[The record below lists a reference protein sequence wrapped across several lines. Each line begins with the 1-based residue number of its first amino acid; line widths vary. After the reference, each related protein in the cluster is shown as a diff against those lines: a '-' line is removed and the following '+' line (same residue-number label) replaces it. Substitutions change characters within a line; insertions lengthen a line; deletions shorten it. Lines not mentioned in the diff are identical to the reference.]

1 MSKLTY
7 RNSQGQLVDM
17 SSMAATRVK
26 NEFGTIL
33 DQAVHGG
40 AVAITRHDLPKA
52 VLLSYEEFV
61 SLVKDRAPQLD
72 DLSNE
77 FDALL
82 AGMQTV
88 KARQGMADT
97 FNASPAQLGRA
108 AVMAARKARRPS
120 PKLPRRTSRTRTVK

>member
-17 SSMAATRVK
+17 STVAATKVK
-26 NEFGTIL
+26 NEFGSVL
-33 DQAVHGG
+33 EQAMHGG

-61 SLVKDRAPQLD
+61 ALVKDRAPQLN
-72 DLSNE
+72 DLTNE

-82 AGMQTV
+82 ADMQTA
-88 KARQGMADT
+88 KARQGMAKA
-97 FNASPAQLGRA
+97 FEASALRLGRA
-108 AVMAARKARRPS
+108 AVSAARKARPS
-120 PKLPRRTSRTRTVK
+120 SAKSSRRTSRTSRAT

>member
-17 SSMAATRVK
+17 STVAATKVK

-33 DQAVHGG
+33 EQAMHGG

-52 VLLSYEEFV
+52 VLLSYDEFV
-61 SLVKDRAPQLD
+61 SLVKDRAPQLN
-72 DLSNE
+72 DLTTE

-82 AGMQTV
+82 AVMQTAKV
-88 KARQGMADT
+88 RQGMADA
-97 FNASPAQLGRA
+97 FDASPSRLGRA
-108 AVMAARKARRPS
+108 AVTAARKKSRLSSKP
-120 PKLPRRTSRTRTVK
+120 PRRTSRTRRAK

>member
-17 SSMAATRVK
+17 SAVAATKVK
-26 NEFGTIL
+26 NEFGSIL
-33 DQAVHGG
+33 EQAMHGN

-72 DLSNE
+72 DLSTE

-82 AGMQTV
+82 AGMQTE
-88 KARQGMADT
+88 KARQGMADA
-97 FNASPAQLGRA
+97 FNALPSQLGRA
-108 AVMAARKARRPS
+108 AVTAVRKDRRQS
-120 PKLPRRTSRTRTVK
+120 SSQPRRSTRTPRAK

>member
-17 SSMAATRVK
+17 STVAATKVK
-26 NEFGTIL
+26 NEFGSVL
-33 DQAVHGG
+33 EQAMHGG

-61 SLVKDRAPQLD
+61 ALVKDRAPQLN
-72 DLSNE
+72 DLANE

-82 AGMQTV
+82 ADMQTA
-88 KARQGMADT
+88 KARQGMAKA
-97 FNASPAQLGRA
+97 FEAPASQLGRA
-108 AVMAARKARRPS
+108 AVTAARKARAS
-120 PKLPRRTSRTRTVK
+120 SAKSSRRTSRSSRTT

>member
-17 SSMAATRVK
+17 STVAATKVK
-26 NEFGTIL
+26 NEFGSVL
-33 DQAVHGG
+33 EQAMHGG

-61 SLVKDRAPQLD
+61 ALVKDRAPQLN
-72 DLSNE
+72 DLANE

-82 AGMQTV
+82 ADMQTA
-88 KARQGMADT
+88 KARQGMAKA
-97 FNASPAQLGRA
+97 FEAPASQLGRA
-108 AVMAARKARRPS
+108 AVTAARKARAS
-120 PKLPRRTSRTRTVK
+120 SAKSSRRMSRSRRAP

>member
-17 SSMAATRVK
+17 SAVAATKVK
-26 NEFGTIL
+26 NEFGSVL
-33 DQAVHGG
+33 EQAMHGG

-61 SLVKDRAPQLD
+61 ALVKDRAPQLNE
-72 DLSNE
+72 LTNE

-82 AGMQTV
+82 ADMQTA
-88 KARQGMADT
+88 KARQGMAKA
-97 FNASPAQLGRA
+97 FEASALRLGRA
-108 AVMAARKARRPS
+108 AVSAARKARPS
-120 PKLPRRTSRTRTVK
+120 SAKSSRRTSRTSRAT

>member
-17 SSMAATRVK
+17 SIVAATRMK

-33 DQAVHGG
+33 ERAVHGG

-61 SLVKDRAPQLD
+61 ALVKDRAPQLD
-72 DLSNE
+72 ELTSE

-82 AGMQTV
+82 ASMQTAR
-88 KARQGMADT
+88 ARQGMADA
-97 FNASPAQLGRA
+97 FNASPSQLGRA
-108 AVMAARKARRPS
+108 AVTAARKDRRPS
-120 PKLPRRTSRTRTVK
+120 FKLPRRPSRTRIVK

>member
-17 SSMAATRVK
+17 STVAATRAK

-33 DQAVHGG
+33 DQAVHDG

-61 SLVKDRAPQLD
+61 SLVNDRAPQLD
-72 DLSNE
+72 DLSTE

-82 AGMQTV
+82 TRMQTA
-88 KARQGMADT
+88 KARQGMADA
-97 FNASPAQLGRA
+97 FNASPSQLGRA
-108 AVMAARKARRPS
+108 AVTAARKDRRPS
-120 PKLPRRTSRTRTVK
+120 PKLPHRTSRTRIVK